1 MAVVLQWTVQVTIP
15 MPIATLLES
24 YDFSGKIILPFC
36 SHGGGGL
43 GQSVSDISKL
53 AKDSVIGSPL
63 SIHYSGS
70 TRLDIDI
77 TEWLNLNGI
86 K

>member
-53 AKDSVIGSPL
+53 AKDSIIGSPF

-70 TRLDIDI
+70 SRLDIDI

>member
-1 MAVVLQWTVQVTIP
+1 MTIP

-70 TRLDIDI
+70 SRLDIDI